1 MDVVTVVV
9 PERVDVMEDVPL
21 DVGVDVIVVLS
32 EGDPE
37 EDPEDELLG
46 DFVVVTVLLDVPE
59 PLLVI
64 VPVPEGDTDAVTED
78 VLLLVVVKL
87 DVRDAVIV
95 RVTDGDV
102 EGDVDPL
109 EDAEPEGLPLTEDD
123 PVVDA
128 DAVDETEY
136 DADPD
141 VEPLAVLEIE

>member
-32 EGDPE
+32 EGDTE

-87 DVRDAVIV
+87 DVAFKI
-95 RVTDGDV
+95 
-102 EGDVDPL
+102 L
-109 EDAEPEGLPLTEDD
+109 
-123 PVVDA
+123 
-128 DAVDETEY
+128 
-136 DADPD
+136 
-141 VEPLAVLEIE
+141 I